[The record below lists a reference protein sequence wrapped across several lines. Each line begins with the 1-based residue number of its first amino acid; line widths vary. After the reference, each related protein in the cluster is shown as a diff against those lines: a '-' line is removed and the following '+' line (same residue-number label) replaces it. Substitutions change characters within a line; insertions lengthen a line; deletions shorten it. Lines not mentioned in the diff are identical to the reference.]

1 MLVDW
6 TFTSDNTFA
15 FPLLSDNWSRSGNVS
30 ETDDKDVAAGWAAA
44 LAAASITACGVAIPR
59 VKVNIWFHESHWIL
73 KAVLV
78 NFYLPIYTTNESWM
92 LELTVVCQ
100 NLINFF
106 IICPTTTCIT
116 CWTWGVTFRSA
127 FSIQF
132 FRGCLCILTFFFSVN
147 ETNVKLKYRTIYAQ
161 FFLLSPSFFLL
172 SHLLEPNSLLFQF
185 CFPISHLEAV
195 LKLIIC
201 KEKWLEKISSGK
213 VLLWLKR
220 GRWAESV
227 TWRRGDFGQ
236 K

>member
-1 MLVDW
+1 M
-6 TFTSDNTFA
+6 
-15 FPLLSDNWSRSGNVS
+15 
-30 ETDDKDVAAGWAAA
+30 
-44 LAAASITACGVAIPR
+44 
-59 VKVNIWFHESHWIL
+59 H
-73 KAVLV
+73 
-78 NFYLPIYTTNESWM
+78 
-92 LELTVVCQ
+92 ELTVVCQ

-213 VLLWLKR
+213 VLIVMAQEGGELS
-220 GRWAESV
+220 RWREGEAILDKSKSIPKALHLFDKYSRV
-227 TWRRGDFGQ
+227 RCKW
-236 K
+236 